1 MNTPLRLLFVASGL
15 LALTAC
21 DFGGA
26 CETEH
31 NFTGTSDTI
40 YSCDEVSGSDY
51 CMDDW
56 SDVNIDGDPFTI
68 DNTYHQ
74 GSSCADVG
82 YAYECGYDFLSN
94 AACDDRQPPSYGGGD
109 DGGGG
114 DGGSCG
120 GSYGGPYY
128 DDYQVES
135 QCQAIYASGCSA
147 EATEAGCEILDG
159 WAANGVPNV
168 CPYC

>member
-1 MNTPLRLLFVASGL
+1 MHTTRTLGLGATVAALLLGLTGCMTTPE
-15 LALTAC
+15 
-21 DFGGA
+21 GGSCVSDLNCQGA
-26 CETEH
+26 MVCE
-31 NFTGTSDTI
+31 DDV
-40 YSCDEVSGSDY
+40 CVDWGSDY
-51 CMDDW
+51 DYDD
-56 SDVNIDGDPFTI
+56 
-68 DNTYHQ
+68 
-74 GSSCADVG
+74 
-82 YAYECGYDFLSN
+82 
-94 AACDDRQPPSYGGGD
+94 D
-109 DGGGG
+109 DGTSGG
-114 DGGSCG
+114 CG